1 VAPGPQLAWQG
12 ADSFHVSTTA
22 LVNILGLALLRDA
35 SDIHLKP
42 GSPPRLR
49 VHGRLERAPEVSPL
63 SAADTE
69 SFLAEM
75 MSRLPSTMKQDEFD
89 RLGEVDFAHA
99 DESLGRFRVT
109 AYRQRGLVSLVMRPV
124 PSGAPAIEGLDLPDA
139 VARLADETDGVILVA
154 GPVGAGVSTTLSALV
169 DAINRRHERNILTIE
184 DPIEVLHTD
193 RRSAVNQREVGLD
206 TPSPAEALSRVAR
219 HDADVVMVG
228 RLPDA
233 AAVEGVLAA
242 ADGGA
247 LVLTSVR
254 SADAGDA
261 VERLVGMF
269 PAARQQS
276 IRIALASSL
285 RAIVVQHLLPR
296 VDGRGRVPAVGVL
309 LGGPELRDG
318 AIKGLDAATAHA
330 IAAAGAERGMRS
342 LDMAVSQLI
351 SDGTIEVTSALRLV
365 RDPRALHQVPDMSR
379 IAALLDL
386 E

>member
-1 VAPGPQLAWQG
+1 M
-12 ADSFHVSTTA
+12 
-22 LVNILGLALLRDA
+22 
-35 SDIHLKP
+35 
-42 GSPPRLR
+42 
-49 VHGRLERAPEVSPL
+49 HGRLECLADTDPL
-63 SAADTE
+63 SHDETETYLAD
-69 SFLAEM
+69 M
-75 MSRLPSTMKQDEFD
+75 MSLLPTTMKQDEFD
-89 RLGEVDFAHA
+89 RFGEVDFAHTA
-99 DESLGRFRVT
+99 DGLGRFRVT

-124 PSGAPAIEGLDLPDA
+124 PSGAPPLEGLNLPDA
-139 VARLADETDGVILVA
+139 VARLADETDGVVLVA

-169 DAINRRHERNILTIE
+169 DLINRRHERNIVTIE
-184 DPIEVLHTD
+184 DPIEVLHAD

-206 TPSPAEALSRVAR
+206 TPSVAEALGRVAR

-247 LVLTSVR
+247 LVFASVR
-254 SADAGDA
+254 SPDAGDA

-276 IRIALASSL
+276 IRVALASSL
-285 RAIVVQHLLPR
+285 RALVVQHLLPR
-296 VDGRGRVPAVGVL
+296 ADGKGRVPAVGVL

-318 AIKGLDAATAHA
+318 AIQGLDASAAHA
-330 IAAAGAERGMRS
+330 IAAAGSQRGMRS

-365 RDPRALHQVPDMSR
+365 RDPRALHQVPDMAR
-379 IAALLDL
+379 IAALLDMDDSSRN
-386 E
+386 

>member
-1 VAPGPQLAWQG
+1 
-12 ADSFHVSTTA
+12 VSTTT

-49 VHGRLERAPEVSPL
+49 VHGRLERAPEVSAL

-99 DESLGRFRVT
+99 DASLGRFRVT

-219 HDADVVMVG
+219 HDADVVMVD

-296 VDGRGRVPAVGVL
+296 ADGKGRVPAVGVL

-318 AIKGLDAATAHA
+318 AIKGLDTSTAHT

-351 SDGTIEVTSALRLV
+351 SAGTIEVTSALRLV
-365 RDPRALHQVPDMSR
+365 RDPRTLHQVPDMSR

>member
-1 VAPGPQLAWQG
+1 LLER
-12 ADSFHVSTTA
+12 A
-22 LVNILGLALLRDA
+22 LRADA
-35 SDIHLKP
+35 SDLHLKP

-49 VHGRLERAPEVSPL
+49 VHGRLECVADAPPL
-63 SAADTE
+63 SHDDTE
-69 SFLAEM
+69 AYLAEM
-75 MSRLPSTMKQDEFD
+75 MSLLPTTMKQDEFD
-89 RLGEVDFAHA
+89 HIGEVDFAHTA
-99 DESLGRFRVT
+99 GGLGRFRVT

-124 PSGAPAIEGLDLPDA
+124 PAGAPSIESLNLPDA
-139 VARLADETDGVILVA
+139 VARLADETDGVVLVA

-169 DAINRRHERNILTIE
+169 DAINRRHERNIVTIE
-184 DPIEVLHTD
+184 DPIEVLHSD
-193 RRSAVNQREVGLD
+193 LRGAVNQREVGLD
-206 TPSPAEALSRVAR
+206 TPSVAEALARVAR

-247 LVLTSVR
+247 LVLASVR

-276 IRIALASSL
+276 IRVALASSL
-285 RAIVVQHLLPR
+285 RALVVQHLLPR
-296 VDGRGRVPAVGVL
+296 ADGKGRVPAVGVL

-318 AIKGLDAATAHA
+318 AIKGLDASVAHA
-330 IAAAGAERGMRS
+330 VAAAGSERGMQS
-342 LDMAVSQLI
+342 LDVAVSQLI

-365 RDPRALHQVPDMSR
+365 RDPRALHQVPDISR
-379 IAALLDL
+379 IAALLDMDDS
-386 E
+386 